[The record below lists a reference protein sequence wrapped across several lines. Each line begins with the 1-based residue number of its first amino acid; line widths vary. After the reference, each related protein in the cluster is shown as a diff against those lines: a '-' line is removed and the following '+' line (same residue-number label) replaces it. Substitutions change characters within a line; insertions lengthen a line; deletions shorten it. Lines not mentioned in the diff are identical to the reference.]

1 MSYFKKV
8 FIFVLFSLT
17 ISQASTVELFNSL
30 GYSKGY
36 ASGLEKAKREN
47 KALMLVI
54 SEKTCP
60 WCRKLEQQVLKRNNI
75 NEQVQ
80 KDFVGVG
87 IEKNDDVYPEKFSP
101 KVVPTVVFVNP
112 HDESVIFKS
121 YGYKPKRE
129 FAILLEEVAEEY
141 QKALK

>member
-1 MSYFKKV
+1 MSYLKKV
-8 FIFVLFSLT
+8 FILVLFSITL
-17 ISQASTVELFNSL
+17 SQASTVELFNSL
-30 GYSKGY
+30 GYSKDY
-36 ASGLEKAKREN
+36 ARGLEKAKKEN

-75 NEQVQ
+75 NKQVQ
-80 KDFVGVG
+80 KNFVGVG
-87 IEKNDDVYPEKFSP
+87 IEKNDDVYPKKFSP

-129 FAILLEEVAEEY
+129 FTILLEEVNVEY
-141 QKALK
+141 KKAIK